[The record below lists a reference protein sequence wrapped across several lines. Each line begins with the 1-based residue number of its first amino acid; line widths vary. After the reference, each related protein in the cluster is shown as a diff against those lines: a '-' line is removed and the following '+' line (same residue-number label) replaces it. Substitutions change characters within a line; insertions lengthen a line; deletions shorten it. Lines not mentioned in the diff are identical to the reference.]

1 MGNKVP
7 ADLRLVEVTGDMK
20 FDRSIL
26 TGENAPVTATVEATD
41 ENYLET
47 QNIALLGTHCTN
59 GTGRGVVVATGNN
72 FISFTLFDFGNSFT
86 IVNFIFTYQGIIPCL
101 AGLLSCQLLQIQKL
115 QFFKKK

>member
-26 TGENAPVTATVEATD
+26 TGENAPITATVEATD

-59 GTGRGVVVATGNN
+59 GTGKGVVVATGNN
-72 FISFTLFDFGNSFT
+72 FISF
-86 IVNFIFTYQGIIPCL
+86 I
-101 AGLLSCQLLQIQKL
+101 L
-115 QFFKKK
+115 QFLYIC